1 MNIFIGEYSTIR
13 EVLRQIFIYGCY
25 DRTIGSFNLN
35 ISARKYDNELK
46 RLRCFWSD
54 KANRKAKAKSCLNR
68 FLFDGYKDDENY
80 LWRSYCT
87 KAFSPQMLNLNI
99 FLLSILLQKNDLE
112 DGFKTIRD
120 IYYDIDNSC
129 FFLDMDKSSKY
140 RLAYQEITYQML
152 QRCLDD
158 MMTMGLVEC
167 KSRKDGEKIQYRLA
181 KDFLSELTIED
192 LERLY
197 RVISLWRDVVPLS
210 SLGYNVQ
217 RLIGGEIESGRG
229 DELPINNF
237 FKIEDIFFQSILNDE
252 IVYQIMIAIEEER
265 IISIDFFDN
274 EIGFQQVIPLK
285 IICDRLYG
293 RQYLFGLT
301 QNTAFIRRIDRI
313 KSVNFKKKKF
323 SSENFVGYEKILK
336 QVWCASLRNNNVSL
350 KKVEID
356 FRITKKSERHIFE
369 RLKAEKNFGQV
380 EKISE
385 RHMIFRVEVLDPYE
399 LIPWIR
405 SFGRYAQ
412 VRPSKEHDL
421 AKKMQNNLLAMRSA
435 YLNFEGWKKITSPEP
450 IPNRKQQS
458 IPRGNAPKIFC
469 EYRNLIFHA
478 VQEAYNFIILEK
490 DFNKNSLRKLLKNHI
505 VFSGREI
512 DSLVRQVISKGK
524 SIREFSLFKS
534 QKAIMI
540 PTIVENKLDSNTLP
554 FLLTMPEKR
563 WLRTLL
569 CDEIFCSLLGS
580 KLEAKL
586 LRLLE
591 DVKPFPWQSIIIER
605 GFRDNPSLVAPC
617 LKENLKIIFKALQKN
632 RLLEYKNLTASGKE
646 YSGLCKPEKIVY
658 SPYLR
663 SFQLSAIN
671 LSDNPEEISLQRMT
685 IANLSELCAV
695 DDNFPITTTTAKLL
709 AKKRRPEILRI
720 AIKPIVSF
728 NDVERAFLLFSTH
741 EKSGYY
747 NETENI
753 YYLDVKFYSFQVN
766 SLIRKIL
773 SLGKAAVV
781 LEPEDI
787 RESILRRI

>member
-13 EVLRQIFIYGCY
+13 EALRQIFIYGCY
-25 DRTIGSFNLN
+25 DRKIGSSDLN

-54 KANRKAKAKSCLNR
+54 KVHSKAKAKSCLNR
-68 FLFDGYKDDENY
+68 FLFDGYIDDENY

-87 KAFSPQMLNLNI
+87 KAFSPQVLNLNI
-99 FLLSILLQKNDLE
+99 FFLSILRE
-112 DGFKTIRD
+112 ESFKTIYE
-120 IYYDIDNSC
+120 IYDEIADTC
-129 FFLDMDKSSKY
+129 FPDKDAD
-140 RLAYQEITYQML
+140 LITNYQML
-152 QRCLDD
+152 QRRLDD
-158 MMTMGLVEC
+158 MTIMGLVER
-167 KSRKDGEKIQYRLA
+167 KNRKDGEQIQYRLT
-181 KDFLSELTIED
+181 KDFLSELTSEE

-197 RVISLWRDVVPLS
+197 RVIGLCRDVVPLS

-217 RLIGGEIESGRG
+217 RLIGGEIESCRG
-229 DELPINNF
+229 DKLPLNNF
-237 FKIEDIFFQSILNDE
+237 FKVEDIFFQSVLNDE

-265 IISIDFFDN
+265 FISIDFFDN
-274 EIGFQQVIPLK
+274 EIGFSQVIPLK
-285 IICDRLYG
+285 IICDKLYG

-323 SSENFVGYEKILK
+323 SSENFIGYENILK
-336 QVWCASLRNNNVSL
+336 QVWCASLRNNNVPL

-356 FRITKKSERHIFE
+356 FRITKKSEWHIFE
-369 RLKAEKNFGQV
+369 RLKAEKRSGV
-380 EKISE
+380 IEKISE
-385 RHMIFRVEVLDPYE
+385 QHIVFHVEVLDPYE

-421 AKKMQNNLLAMRSA
+421 AKKLQSNFDAIRSA
-435 YLNFEGWKKITSPEP
+435 YLNFDNWKEIASPKP
-450 IPNRKQQS
+450 FPSQKRQS
-458 IPRGNAPKIFC
+458 APKENAPKIFC
-469 EYRNLIFHA
+469 EYRNLLFHA
-478 VQEAYNFIILEK
+478 VQEAYNFILAGES
-490 DFNKNSLRKLLKNHI
+490 FGENLLREFLKNHI

-512 DSLVRQVISKGK
+512 ELLLRQIVNNGQ
-524 SIREFSLFKS
+524 SIREFSVFESQDESTIMPTVFKN
-534 QKAIMI
+534 
-540 PTIVENKLDSNTLP
+540 TLDIYKLP
-554 FLLTMPEKR
+554 FLLTIPEKR

-569 CDEIFCSLLGS
+569 DDEIFCSLLGS
-580 KLEAKL
+580 ELEAKL
-586 LRLLE
+586 LGLLE
-591 DVKPFPWQSIIIER
+591 DVKPFSWQSIIIER
-605 GFRDNPSLVAPC
+605 GFRDNPSLIVPC
-617 LKENLKIIFKALQKN
+617 LKENLKIIFEALQKN

-646 YSGLCKPEKIVY
+646 YIGLCKPEKIVY

-671 LSDNPEEISLQRMT
+671 LSDNPDKISLQRMT
-685 IANLSELCAV
+685 IANLSELRVV

-709 AKKRRPEILRI
+709 AKKRRPETLRL
-720 AIKPIVSF
+720 AIKPVVSF

-747 NETENI
+747 NEAENI

-773 SLGKAAVV
+773 SLGKAVVV
-781 LEPEDI
+781 LEPNFI
-787 RESILRRI
+787 RESILRRLP

>member
-1 MNIFIGEYSTIR
+1 MSNIFVGEYSTIR

-25 DRTIGSFNLN
+25 DRTVGASDLN

-54 KANRKAKAKSCLNR
+54 KAHSKAKAKNCLNH

-87 KAFSPQMLNLNI
+87 KAFSPQVLNLDI
-99 FLLSILLQKNDLE
+99 FFLSILQE
-112 DGFKTIRD
+112 ESFKTIYEIHD
-120 IYYDIDNSC
+120 EIVDTC
-129 FFLDMDKSSKY
+129 FSDKDAD
-140 RLAYQEITYQML
+140 LINYQML
-152 QRCLDD
+152 QRRLDD
-158 MMTMGLVEC
+158 MTVMGLVER
-167 KSRKDGEKIQYRLA
+167 KNRKDGEQIQYRLA
-181 KDFLSELTIED
+181 KDFLSELTNEE

-197 RVISLWRDVVPLS
+197 RLIILWRDVVPLS

-217 RLIGGEIESGRG
+217 RLIGGEIKSCRG

-237 FKIEDIFFQSILNDE
+237 FKIEDIFFQNILNDE

-265 IISIDFFDN
+265 FISIDFFDN
-274 EIGFQQVIPLK
+274 ESGFPQVIPLK
-285 IICDRLYG
+285 IICDSLYG

-323 SSENFVGYEKILK
+323 STEKFVEYEKILER
-336 QVWCASLRNNNVSL
+336 VWCASLRNNNVSL

-356 FRITKKSERHIFE
+356 FRIMKMSERHIFE

-412 VRPSKEHDL
+412 VRPNKKHDL
-421 AKKMQNNLLAMRSA
+421 AEKLQSNFDAMRLA
-435 YLNFEGWKKITSPEP
+435 YLNFDTWKKTTSPDP
-450 IPNRKQQS
+450 FPSQKRQS
-458 IPRGNAPKIFC
+458 VLKENAPKIFC
-469 EYRNLIFHA
+469 EYRNLLFHA
-478 VQEAYNFIILEK
+478 VQEAYNFILAGES
-490 DFNKNSLRKLLKNHI
+490 FNENSLKKFLKNHI

-512 DSLVRQVISKGK
+512 DSLVRQVMNNGQ
-524 SIREFSLFKS
+524 SIREFSLFKLQEEDKS
-534 QKAIMI
+534 II
-540 PTIVENKLDSNTLP
+540 TSTIIENKLDSDKLP

-569 CDEIFCSLLGS
+569 DDEIFCSLLGS
-580 KLEAKL
+580 ELEVKL
-586 LRLLE
+586 LELLV

-605 GFRDNPSLVAPC
+605 GFRDNPSLVALC
-617 LKENLKIIFKALQKN
+617 LKENLKIIFEALQKN
-632 RLLEYKNLTASGKE
+632 QLLEYKNLTASGKE

-663 SFQLSAIN
+663 NFQLSAIN

-685 IANLSELCAV
+685 IANLSELHAV
-695 DDNFPITTTTAKLL
+695 DDSFPITTTTAKLL
-709 AKKRRPEILRI
+709 AKKRRPETLRL
-720 AIKPIVSF
+720 AIKPVVSF

-747 NETENI
+747 NEAENI

-773 SLGKAAVV
+773 SLGRAAVV
-781 LEPEDI
+781 LEPYFI
-787 RESILRRI
+787 RESILRRLP

>member
-1 MNIFIGEYSTIR
+1 MSNIFVGEYSTIR

-25 DRTIGSFNLN
+25 DRTIGASDLN

-87 KAFSPQMLNLNI
+87 KAFSPQVLNLDI
-99 FLLSILLQKNDLE
+99 FFLSILQEEN
-112 DGFKTIRD
+112 FKTIYEIYDEIVDTCFPDRD
-120 IYYDIDNSC
+120 ADLIN
-129 FFLDMDKSSKY
+129 
-140 RLAYQEITYQML
+140 YQML
-152 QRCLDD
+152 QRRLDD
-158 MMTMGLVEC
+158 MTIMGLIER
-167 KSRKDGEKIQYRLA
+167 KNRKDGEQIQYRLA
-181 KDFLSELTIED
+181 KDFLSKLTNED
-192 LERLY
+192 LEKLY
-197 RVISLWRDVVPLS
+197 QVIGLWRDIVPLS

-217 RLIGGEIESGRG
+217 RLIGGEIESCRG
-229 DELPINNF
+229 DELPTNNF
-237 FKIEDIFFQSILNDE
+237 FKIEDIFFQNILNDE

-265 IISIDFFDN
+265 FISIDFFDN
-274 EIGFQQVIPLK
+274 EIGFPRVIPLK

-313 KSVNFKKKKF
+313 KSVNFKNKKF
-323 SSENFVGYEKILK
+323 SSAKFVEYEKILER
-336 QVWCASLRNNNVSL
+336 VWCASLRNNNVSL

-356 FRITKKSERHIFE
+356 FRIKKMSERHIFE
-369 RLKAEKNFGQV
+369 RLKAERNFGQV

-412 VRPSKEHDL
+412 VRLNKKHDL
-421 AKKMQNNLLAMRSA
+421 AEKLQSNFDAMRLA
-435 YLNFEGWKKITSPEP
+435 YLNFDTWKKTASPEP
-450 IPNRKQQS
+450 FPSQKRQS
-458 IPRGNAPKIFC
+458 ALKENSPKIFC

-478 VQEAYNFIILEK
+478 VQEAYNSIFAGDSFDE
-490 DFNKNSLRKLLKNHI
+490 NSLRKFLKDHI

-512 DSLVRQVISKGK
+512 DSLVRQVINNGQ
-524 SIREFSLFKS
+524 SIREFSLFKED
-534 QKAIMI
+534 KAIMI
-540 PTIVENKLDSNTLP
+540 PTIIENKLDGDKLP
-554 FLLTMPEKR
+554 FLLTMSEKR

-569 CDEIFCSLLGS
+569 DDEIFCNLLGS
-580 KLEAKL
+580 ELEARL
-586 LRLLE
+586 LELLE

-605 GFRDNPSLVAPC
+605 GFRDNPSLVASS
-617 LKENLKIIFKALQKN
+617 LKEKLKIIFEALQKN

-663 SFQLSAIN
+663 NFQLSAIN
-671 LSDNPEEISLQRMT
+671 LSDNPEEVSLQRMT
-685 IANLSELCAV
+685 IANLSELRAV

-766 SLIRKIL
+766 ALIRKIL

-781 LEPEDI
+781 LEPDFM
-787 RESILRRI
+787 RESILRRLP

>member
-13 EVLRQIFIYGCY
+13 EALRQIFIYGCY
-25 DRTIGSFNLN
+25 DRKIGSSDLN

-54 KANRKAKAKSCLNR
+54 KVHSKAKAKSCLNR
-68 FLFDGYKDDENY
+68 FLFDGYIDDENY

-87 KAFSPQMLNLNI
+87 KAFSPQVLNLNI
-99 FLLSILLQKNDLE
+99 FFLSILRE
-112 DGFKTIRD
+112 ESFKTIYE
-120 IYYDIDNSC
+120 IYDEIADTC
-129 FFLDMDKSSKY
+129 FPDKDAD
-140 RLAYQEITYQML
+140 LITNYQML
-152 QRCLDD
+152 QRRLDD
-158 MMTMGLVEC
+158 MTIMGLVER
-167 KSRKDGEKIQYRLA
+167 KNRKDGEQIQYRLT
-181 KDFLSELTIED
+181 KDFLSELTSEE

-197 RVISLWRDVVPLS
+197 RVIGLCRDVVPLS

-217 RLIGGEIESGRG
+217 RLIGGEIESCRG
-229 DELPINNF
+229 DKLPLNNF
-237 FKIEDIFFQSILNDE
+237 FKVEDIFFQSVLNDE

-265 IISIDFFDN
+265 FISIDFFDN
-274 EIGFQQVIPLK
+274 EIGFSQVIPLK
-285 IICDRLYG
+285 IICDKLYG

-323 SSENFVGYEKILK
+323 SSENFIGYEKILK
-336 QVWCASLRNNNVSL
+336 QVWCASLRNNNVPL

-356 FRITKKSERHIFE
+356 FRITKKSEWHIFE
-369 RLKAEKNFGQV
+369 RLKAEKSSGV
-380 EKISE
+380 IEKISE
-385 RHMIFRVEVLDPYE
+385 QHIVFHVEVLDPYE

-421 AKKMQNNLLAMRSA
+421 AKKLQSNFDAIRSA
-435 YLNFEGWKKITSPEP
+435 YLNFDNWKKTASP
-450 IPNRKQQS
+450 KFFQS
-458 IPRGNAPKIFC
+458 QKRQLAPKENAPKIFC
-469 EYRNLIFHA
+469 EYRNLLFHA
-478 VQEAYNFIILEK
+478 VQEAYNFILAGES
-490 DFNKNSLRKLLKNHI
+490 FGENSLREFLKNHI

-512 DSLVRQVISKGK
+512 ELLLRQIVNNGQ
-524 SIREFSLFKS
+524 SIREFSVFESQDESIIMPTVFKN
-534 QKAIMI
+534 
-540 PTIVENKLDSNTLP
+540 TLDIYKLP
-554 FLLTMPEKR
+554 FLLTIPEKR

-569 CDEIFCSLLGS
+569 DDDEIFCSLLGS
-580 KLEAKL
+580 ELEAKL
-586 LRLLE
+586 LGLLE
-591 DVKPFPWQSIIIER
+591 DVKPFHWQSIIIER
-605 GFRDNPSLVAPC
+605 GFRDNPLVAPC
-617 LKENLKIIFKALQKN
+617 LKENLKIIFEALQKN

-646 YSGLCKPEKIVY
+646 YSGLCKPKKIVY

-671 LSDNPEEISLQRMT
+671 LSDNPDKISLQRMT
-685 IANLSELCAV
+685 IANLSELRVV
-695 DDNFPITTTTAKLL
+695 DDNFLITTTTAKLL
-709 AKKRRPEILRI
+709 AKKRRPETLRL
-720 AIKPIVSF
+720 AIKPVVSF

-747 NETENI
+747 NEAENI

-781 LEPEDI
+781 LEPNFI
-787 RESILRRI
+787 RESILRRLP

>member
-1 MNIFIGEYSTIR
+1 MSNIFVGEYSTIR

-25 DRTIGSFNLN
+25 DRTVGASDLN

-54 KANRKAKAKSCLNR
+54 KAHSKAKAKSCLNR

-87 KAFSPQMLNLNI
+87 KAFSPQVLNLDI
-99 FLLSILLQKNDLE
+99 FFLLILQEEN
-112 DGFKTIRD
+112 FKTICKICEEIED
-120 IYYDIDNSC
+120 TC
-129 FFLDMDKSSKY
+129 FSDKDAG
-140 RLAYQEITYQML
+140 LINYQML
-152 QRCLDD
+152 QRRLND
-158 MMTMGLVEC
+158 MTIMGLVEC
-167 KSRKDGEKIQYRLA
+167 KSRKSGEQTQYRLA
-181 KDFLSELTIED
+181 KDFLSELTDKE

-197 RVISLWRDVVPLS
+197 RVIGLWRDVMPLS

-217 RLIGGEIESGRG
+217 RLIGGEIESCRG
-229 DELPINNF
+229 DELPINNS

-265 IISIDFFDN
+265 FISIDFFDH
-274 EIGFQQVIPLK
+274 EVGFPQVIPLK

-293 RQYLFGLT
+293 RQYLFGLK

-313 KSVNFKKKKF
+313 KSVNFKKEKF
-323 SSENFVGYEKILK
+323 SFEKFVEYEKILK
-336 QVWCASLRNNNVSL
+336 QVWCASLRNNNVPL

-356 FRITKKSERHIFE
+356 FRITKKSECHIFE

-385 RHMIFRVEVLDPYE
+385 QHMIFRVEVLDPYE

-405 SFGRYAQ
+405 SFGCYAQ
-412 VRPSKEHDL
+412 VRPSKGHDL
-421 AKKMQNNLLAMRSA
+421 AKKMQSNFLAMRSA
-435 YLNFEGWKKITSPEP
+435 YLNLDAWKKVTSPKP
-450 IPNRKQQS
+450 ILNRKQQS
-458 IPRGNAPKIFC
+458 IPRGNVPKIFC

-478 VQEAYNFIILEK
+478 VQEAYNFIILE
-490 DFNKNSLRKLLKNHI
+490 DFDENSLRKFLKNRI
-505 VFSGREI
+505 VFSGKEI
-512 DSLVRQVISKGK
+512 DSLVRQVISNGQ
-524 SIREFSLFKS
+524 SIRKFSLFKEDKS
-534 QKAIMI
+534 IMT
-540 PTIVENKLDSNTLP
+540 PTIIENKLDSNTLP

-569 CDEIFCSLLGS
+569 GDEIFCSLLGS
-580 KLEAKL
+580 ELETKL
-586 LRLLE
+586 LGLLE

-605 GFRDNPSLVAPC
+605 GFRDNSSLVAPC
-617 LKENLKIIFKALQKN
+617 LKENLKIIFEALQKN

-663 SFQLSAIN
+663 SFQLSVIN
-671 LSDNPEEISLQRMT
+671 LSDTPEEISLQRMT
-685 IANLSELCAV
+685 IANLSELRAV
-695 DDNFPITTTTAKLL
+695 DNNFPITITTAKLL
-709 AKKRRPEILRI
+709 AKKRRPETLRL
-720 AIKPIVSF
+720 AIKPVVSF

-747 NETENI
+747 NEAENI

-766 SLIRKIL
+766 ALIRKIL

-781 LEPEDI
+781 LEPNFI
-787 RESILRRI
+787 RESILRRLP